1 MKKIKVLG
9 IAPFESMSTL
19 MLQAGA
25 KRNDISLTVYTGD
38 LEDGAA
44 IASRYTQN
52 DFDFIISRGGTAQL
66 IRQVSSIP
74 VIEITISLYDLLRCI
89 QLAQSASN
97 HYALIGFPNIT
108 KNTHFINTLLN
119 YKMDIYTIH
128 NQKEAE
134 KVLKDIASSDIEVI
148 LSDSISNSLAK
159 SYHFRS
165 ILITSG
171 TESIDA
177 TFEQVVSY
185 GNMYK
190 ETHSPDA
197 NDPAVFWK
205 LIRLMS
211 MYSVPEGEMIYHSR
225 DDLYSRELTN
235 IMAGLVPS
243 RHKRRTEKGIPE
255 ILRHPGFYFG
265 IPEEN
270 RRGRSDPVLCEFQK
284 GSPFLLK
291 NGLIIWTKRSCLTM
305 RKIFILIRPLSNSLK
320 A

>member
-190 ETHSPDA
+190 ETLHQSKMFRCLLETHPFDVY
-197 NDPAVFWK
+197 VF
-205 LIRLMS
+205 S
-211 MYSVPEGEMIYHSR
+211 PEGEMIYHSR

-243 RHKRRTEKGIPE
+243 VIK
-255 ILRHPGFYFG
+255 
-265 IPEEN
+265 
-270 RRGRSDPVLCEFQK
+270 D
-284 GSPFLLK
+284 
-291 NGLIIWTKRSCLTM
+291 
-305 RKIFILIRPLSNSLK
+305 
-320 A
+320 

>member
-9 IAPFESMSTL
+9 IAPFESMRHPYAPGRCQKE
-19 MLQAGA
+19 M
-25 KRNDISLTVYTGD
+25 IFPSLFIQEIWKT
-38 LEDGAA
+38 GAA

-165 ILITSG
+165 ILIT
-171 TESIDA
+171 
-177 TFEQVVSY
+177 F
-185 GNMYK
+185 
-190 ETHSPDA
+190 
-197 NDPAVFWK
+197 
-205 LIRLMS
+205 R
-211 MYSVPEGEMIYHSR
+211 
-225 DDLYSRELTN
+225 
-235 IMAGLVPS
+235 
-243 RHKRRTEKGIPE
+243 
-255 ILRHPGFYFG
+255 
-265 IPEEN
+265 
-270 RRGRSDPVLCEFQK
+270 
-284 GSPFLLK
+284 
-291 NGLIIWTKRSCLTM
+291 
-305 RKIFILIRPLSNSLK
+305 
-320 A
+320 

>member
-119 YKMDIYTIH
+119 YKMDIYTID

-134 KVLKDIASSDIEVI
+134 KVLKRCV
-148 LSDSISNSLAK
+148 
-159 SYHFRS
+159 
-165 ILITSG
+165 
-171 TESIDA
+171 
-177 TFEQVVSY
+177 
-185 GNMYK
+185 
-190 ETHSPDA
+190 
-197 NDPAVFWK
+197 
-205 LIRLMS
+205 
-211 MYSVPEGEMIYHSR
+211 
-225 DDLYSRELTN
+225 
-235 IMAGLVPS
+235 
-243 RHKRRTEKGIPE
+243 
-255 ILRHPGFYFG
+255 
-265 IPEEN
+265 
-270 RRGRSDPVLCEFQK
+270 
-284 GSPFLLK
+284 
-291 NGLIIWTKRSCLTM
+291 
-305 RKIFILIRPLSNSLK
+305 
-320 A
+320 